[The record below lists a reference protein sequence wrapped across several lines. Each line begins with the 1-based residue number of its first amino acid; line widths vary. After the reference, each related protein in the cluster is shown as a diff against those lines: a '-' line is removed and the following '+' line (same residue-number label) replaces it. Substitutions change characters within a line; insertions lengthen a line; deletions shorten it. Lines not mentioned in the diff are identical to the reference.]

1 VAHPRGG
8 RRREHASGRKQ
19 NVRKRNT
26 NGGDGSPTPSSP
38 DSSVSSSSASTGDNV
53 GLGRRANY
61 DHSASLRQG
70 SEKERGN
77 SNSLEKLRQAF
88 KCPRFTGNAKDWK
101 MWDKG
106 FKRYLAIWDLDHV
119 LDPAFFCDSG
129 LTERKLKENKIVYYL
144 IEDATQGSPL
154 AASYVR
160 QAPCQ
165 NGFEAYYTL
174 HDGFIFAGA
183 TTSTLLLNELSNFRF
198 QQDESPTAL
207 IMRLE
212 ELFQDLEMLP
222 DGASM
227 KFNDNQQI
235 GYLLG
240 ALRHEPEWET
250 VTSYITSC
258 QLKGDMTF
266 SRACNELKLRCEAM
280 KAYKLMDKE
289 VKGKKKVGGYKATV
303 KVGETGGDDESL
315 VDELKALVSSVS
327 KRLNRGKS
335 QEDTKGTKKKIY
347 EKHECIAKG
356 CTEEITFALC
366 KLHYH
371 SLVSGKSPSVD
382 LIKDWGN
389 ATYDES
395 SKQIVYPTKV
405 PEGLRPVPKVKS
417 KAQ

>member
-1 VAHPRGG
+1 
-8 RRREHASGRKQ
+8 
-19 NVRKRNT
+19 
-26 NGGDGSPTPSSP
+26 
-38 DSSVSSSSASTGDNV
+38 
-53 GLGRRANY
+53 
-61 DHSASLRQG
+61 
-70 SEKERGN
+70 
-77 SNSLEKLRQAF
+77 
-88 KCPRFTGNAKDWK
+88 
-101 MWDKG
+101 
-106 FKRYLAIWDLDHV
+106 V
-119 LDPAFFCDSG
+119 LDPAFFGESGLG
-129 LTERKLKENKIVYYL
+129 LTERKLKENKLVYYL

-174 HDGFIFAGA
+174 HDGFVFAGA

-289 VKGKKKVGGYKATV
+289 VKGKKKVGGYKAVV
-303 KVGETGGDDESL
+303 KVEETGGDDESL

-327 KRLNRGKS
+327 KRLNRGKR
-335 QEDTKGTKKKIY
+335 QEDTKGTKKIY
-347 EKHECIAKG
+347 EKHTCIAKG
-356 CTEEITFALC
+356 CTEETT
-366 KLHYH
+366 LHYASCIIILWCQG
-371 SLVSGKSPSVD
+371 SLLLS
-382 LIKDWGN
+382 
-389 ATYDES
+389 T
-395 SKQIVYPTKV
+395 
-405 PEGLRPVPKVKS
+405 
-417 KAQ
+417 